1 MPQREATFT
10 VNAPPAQVWKF
21 LRDFEALCSCIPG
34 VERLKVVDGRT
45 AEFAV
50 KEKVGVVPLIVDLRA
65 QVESEEPPRNLHAVA
80 RGQHVLITIDVAL
93 QPRGSGTQMTTL
105 FDVKGEGPLKP
116 VVDRLFEKRAT
127 ERTAQ
132 FAETLAQRFSAAP
145 SAVASAP
152 APWWRQLWRR
162 LFSRSAPPSS

>member
-10 VNAPPAQVWKF
+10 VNAPPAELWKF
-21 LRDFEALCSCIPG
+21 LRDFEALCGCIPG
-34 VERLKVVDGRT
+34 VERLKVLDGRT

-65 QVESEEPPRNLHAVA
+65 QIESEDPPRKLHAVA
-80 RGQHVLITIDVAL
+80 RGQHVLITIDVGL
-93 QPRGSGTQMTTL
+93 QPSGKATQMTAL

-127 ERTAQ
+127 ERTTQ
-132 FAETLAQRFSAAP
+132 FAETLAQRFAG
-145 SAVASAP
+145 AP
-152 APWWRQLWRR
+152 APVPKKPPWWRRF
-162 LFSRSAPPSS
+162 FSRRGSPSS

>member
-10 VNAPPAQVWKF
+10 VAAPPQELWQF

-34 VERLKVVDGRT
+34 VERLKVIDERT

-50 KEKVGVVPLIVDLRA
+50 REKVGVIPLIVDLHA
-65 QVESEEPPRNLHAVA
+65 QIESEDPPRKLHAVA
-80 RGQHVLITIDVAL
+80 RGEHVHITIDVGL
-93 QPRGSGTQMTTL
+93 QPAGAGTQMTAL

-127 ERTAQ
+127 ERTTQ
-132 FAETLAQRFSAAP
+132 FAETLAQRFAAP
-145 SAVASAP
+145 PPAAAP
-152 APWWRQLWRR
+152 KPLPWWRR
-162 LFSRSAPPSS
+162 LFSRRGPPSS